1 MSQAKLVNVVQVRKI
16 GSPGSLY
23 LLIPKRLVE
32 KLGLREGVEFI
43 CYEGGGNL
51 YYVRREAS
59 LPSEVELPETL
70 GLEPQAREVAR

>member
-1 MSQAKLVNVVQVRKI
+1 MPALSGIVRVRKI

-32 KLGLREGVEFI
+32 KLGLREGVEFL

-51 YYVRREAS
+51 YYVRRETS
-59 LPSEVELPETL
+59 LPDEVELPETL
-70 GLEPQAREVAR
+70 GFELQSREVAG